1 LVRTMPAL
9 ALLPPSCLQLGELDA
24 TSHSH
29 TQRQHML
36 TVTYGLK
43 GCPAIAQSI
52 ITAPSACVCS
62 MLLHIGRCTVD
73 EHCMCCAD
81 CCADPVKGAPSKDLK
96 AWRDSPRLAL
106 LNLKYDAMP
115 AGKIKIH

>member
-43 GCPAIAQSI
+43 GCPLLRSPSSLLQAHVFAQ
-52 ITAPSACVCS
+52 CC
-62 MLLHIGRCTVD
+62 CTLGV
-73 EHCMCCAD
+73 
-81 CCADPVKGAPSKDLK
+81 
-96 AWRDSPRLAL
+96 AL
-106 LNLKYDAMP
+106 LTSTVCAALTAVQ
-115 AGKIKIH
+115 IL